1 MDNSA
6 PLVYEAVT
14 QFLANLPQENKAS
27 YEGELNKFMRWFGGD
42 RNVSEITARDV
53 ESYQEDITTQRGANT
68 ERRLRPIKEFLAFS
82 YSQKWLYENVSKYIR
97 LKRVAGTSR
106 RTTAS
111 AAAAAAAAAPLQE
124 QREQIT
130 REGYEQLKEE
140 LSHLIT
146 VERPSV
152 SAAILE
158 ARRDRDIRENAGFAA
173 AKEHQ
178 SHIETRIQQLQQ
190 QLANVDIIGEDGVKA
205 DRSRVMIGATVT
217 MRELDTDDVVEYTLV
232 SPMEASVRTGK
243 ISVASP
249 VGKALLDSR
258 LGDEVDVEA
267 PVGTIKYRIEK
278 IDYNNAK

>member
-42 RNVSEITARDV
+42 RTVSDITARDV

-68 ERRLRPIKEFLAFS
+68 ERRLRPIKEFLAFA
-82 YSQKWLYENVSKYIR
+82 YSQKWLDENVSKYIR
-97 LKRVAGTSR
+97 LKRVAGASR
-106 RTTAS
+106 RTTAAN
-111 AAAAAAAAAPLQE
+111 AAAATPLQE
-124 QREQIT
+124 QREQVT
-130 REGYEQLKEE
+130 REGFKQLKEE
-140 LSHLIT
+140 LNHLIT
-146 VERPSV
+146 VERPAV

-205 DRSRVMIGATVT
+205 DRSRVMIGASVT

-258 LGDEVDVEA
+258 LGDEVDVAA

-278 IDYNNAK
+278 INYSTTK